1 MRHASVTFDP
11 AAAACDMPTLL
22 STQRPRHATCQRHFR
37 PSGLGASADA
47 GEFGRVPEGPPAGR
61 VGAYCIRPT
70 KRPGTGRTIISGV
83 HPFGP
88 VGPFDVGLLGAASR
102 WFVGAGTRVGAYCIR
117 PTGRHHRWRIHV
129 PGVWSFIPCGMFG
142 GAYAIRPYTGT
153 CICPDGALRCWG
165 LRPVELFM
173 RLGVGACTRPN
184 SPASADA
191 RWGVCWASSRRP
203 TRGER
208 RRRRGLHSARS
219 AGC

>member
-11 AAAACDMPTLL
+11 AASACDMPALL
-22 STQRPRHATCQRHFR
+22 SIQRPRHATCRGVCGRPLPRGVCGRRRIWPGTCRGRVSGQLPCLGRGRQGRQPSLPGTRR
-37 PSGLGASADA
+37 PSCRQ
-47 GEFGRVPEGPPAGR
+47 GR
-61 VGAYCIRPT
+61 
-70 KRPGTGRTIISGV
+70 GV
-83 HPFGP
+83 SNTP
-88 VGPFDVGLLGAASR
+88 SK
-102 WFVGAGTRVGAYCIR
+102 
-117 PTGRHHRWRIHV
+117 RHHRWRIHV

-191 RWGVCWASSRRP
+191 P
-203 TRGER
+203 RG
-208 RRRRGLHSARS
+208 
-219 AGC
+219 